1 MTTLQIIIYVGVF
14 VFACTGALKARVSH
28 MDFFGGIVMAL
39 IMSFGGGSLRD
50 ILMGNRVRWLND
62 NVTLVLVL
70 TATLSVFLFKRGF
83 IKYRKVIFFLDAIGL
98 GLYTVVGIE
107 AAFEN
112 QINPP
117 YAVLLGVVTAT
128 FGGLVADII
137 SNAVPSLLKKG
148 ELYATASTIGGMIYV
163 STTYWGIDKN
173 TNMIMCIVIVAGIRI
188 VSKWKKLMLP
198 EM

>member
-1 MTTLQIIIYVGVF
+1 MTTLDIIIYVGIF
-14 VFACTGALKARVSH
+14 VFSCTGALKARVVH

-39 IMSFGGGSLRD
+39 VMAYGGGSVRD

-62 NVTLVLVL
+62 NISMVLVL
-70 TATLSVFLFKRGF
+70 SGTLSVFLFKRRV
-83 IKYRKVIFFLDAIGL
+83 IRYKKMIFFMDAIGL

-107 AAFEN
+107 AALDN
-112 QINPP
+112 NINPA
-117 YAVLLGVVTAT
+117 YAVLMGVVTST
-128 FGGLVADII
+128 FGGLVADVI

-163 STTYWGIDKN
+163 TAPFLGVDRN
-173 TNMIMCIVIVAGIRI
+173 TNMLLCIVVVVVIRI

-198 EM
+198 EI